1 MNPTDPQGDLL
12 QPRASS
18 GPAASVAELQMRYE
32 QLQTIFIVAMIAFVI
47 AGLSTCL
54 FMAKQWRIVRAQ
66 VRDQRPTVQKMTYE
80 YQRTSEKL
88 IRDFTAELQKFA
100 AQNRDFQPILERYRD
115 PLRPYFLPSAPNPPS
130 AFPTAAPP
138 AQR

>member
-12 QPRASS
+12 QPRAG
-18 GPAASVAELQMRYE
+18 GPSANLAELEMRYE
-32 QLQTIFIVAMIAFVI
+32 QLQTIFIIAMIALVI
-47 AGLSTCL
+47 GGLSSCL

-66 VRDQRPTVQKMTYE
+66 VRDQRPAVQKMTYE
-80 YQRTSEKL
+80 YQKTSEAL
-88 IRDFTAELQKFA
+88 IRNFTAELQKFA
-100 AQNRDFQPILERYRD
+100 AQNRDFQPILERYRE

-130 AFPTAAPP
+130 AFPTATPP